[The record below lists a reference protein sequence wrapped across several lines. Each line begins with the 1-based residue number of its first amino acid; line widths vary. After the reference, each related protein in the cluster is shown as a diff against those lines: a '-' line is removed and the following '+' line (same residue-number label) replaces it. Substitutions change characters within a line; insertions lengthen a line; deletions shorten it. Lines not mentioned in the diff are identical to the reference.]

1 MRIITLIS
9 DWGYRDL
16 SLAIMK
22 GMLYSSVGDCQI
34 VDLYHDIDVMQHD
47 QAPFMLGHLYSKF
60 PVGSLH
66 VSLVGVSSSMAGRL
80 FAMHLGGHFFIA
92 FDEDLM
98 SVLAYGHEEE
108 AEIRVYKGDGGDS
121 MQKMADLAA
130 ACVDGSWKE
139 QGEAWSSPRG
149 GMKPLSAQV
158 FADSGRIIGDI
169 IYVDDHNNIVTDISA
184 EAFMKVRANFKS
196 FSATVGTTKVE
207 RFHSRYEDD
216 IFPYFMPNDLGMIQI
231 VMYGGKV
238 TMLPRWAQNTNV
250 EVVFG

>member
-1 MRIITLIS
+1 MQIITLIS

-22 GMLYSSVGDCQI
+22 GMLYSAVGDSRI
-34 VDLYHDIDVMQHD
+34 VDLYHDIDVVQQD
-47 QAPFMLGHLYSKF
+47 QAPFMLSHLYTKF
-60 PVGSLH
+60 PEGSMH
-66 VSLVGVSSSMAGRL
+66 ISLVGVSSSLEGQL
-80 FAMHLGGHFFIA
+80 FVMQLGGHFFIA
-92 FDEDLM
+92 FDKNMM
-98 SVLAYGHEEE
+98 SVLANGHEAE
-108 AEIRVYKGDGGDS
+108 AEIRVYKCEGGDS

-139 QGEAWSSPRG
+139 QGELWNLPEG

-158 FADSGRIIGDI
+158 FADNGRIIGDI

-184 EAFMKVRANFKS
+184 EAFMKVQANFKS
-196 FSATVGTTKVE
+196 FSATIGTTKVE
-207 RFHSRYEDD
+207 RFHSRYEED

-250 EVVFG
+250 EIVFV